1 VITKSKYRLR
11 LINGAKREPDRPL
24 RAVQYAGRMDTMDRP
39 TWPRIILAPL
49 IWVALFGLL
58 AALHYSADIVGPLL
72 IALNLLI
79 AAWPVRT
86 ALLRRGVRP
95 MIGTAALGLVVF
107 LVLGLALFVLG
118 WSVSALVKELPS
130 YQGRFSALYAQL
142 VALAA
147 SFGITQASVLT
158 QLQQIS
164 PSSVAGFASSAVSG
178 VSGALATLGVLV
190 LMVFLLLMDA
200 GSVAARGEALGRFQ
214 PHLGLALG
222 DFVVGVRRYWV
233 VTTVFGL
240 IVAMLDLGVLLVL
253 GVPLAFV
260 WAMLSFLTN
269 YIPNVGFV
277 IGIIPP
283 MLMALLDSGPVAAL
297 IVVVAYTVI
306 NVIIQSVI
314 QPKFNGDAV
323 GVTPLV
329 SFLSLLIWSAV
340 LGPVGALLG
349 LPATLLL
356 KALLVDHDP
365 AMRWFN
371 AFLANDPATADPL
384 EADLADEV
392 PTPEADAAEHDS
404 EIAQDE
410 AASKPPV

>member
-1 VITKSKYRLR
+1 
-11 LINGAKREPDRPL
+11 
-24 RAVQYAGRMDTMDRP
+24 MDTVDRP
-39 TWPRIILAPL
+39 TWPRIIIAPL
-49 IWVALFGLL
+49 SWVALFGLL
-58 AALHYSADIVGPLL
+58 VALHFAADIVGPLL

-95 MIGTAALGLVVF
+95 MIGTVVLGLVVF

-142 VALAA
+142 VAGAA
-147 SFGITQASVLT
+147 SIGITQDSVLA
-158 QLQQIS
+158 QLQQVS

-200 GSVAARGEALGRFQ
+200 GSVAARGESVARFQ

-240 IVAMLDLGVLLVL
+240 IVAVLDLGVLLVL

-277 IGIIPP
+277 IGVIPP

-297 IVVVAYTVI
+297 IVVIAYTVI
-306 NVIIQSVI
+306 NFIIQSVI

-340 LGPVGALLG
+340 LGPLGALLG

-371 AFLANDPATADPL
+371 AFLANDPGSADP
-384 EADLADEV
+384 EDADAPDEV
-392 PTPEADAAEHDS
+392 PTPEVVAAERGEEATRDLVSGLNPAIRHSTDAAPSTRALDAE
-404 EIAQDE
+404 
-410 AASKPPV
+410 

>member
-1 VITKSKYRLR
+1 
-11 LINGAKREPDRPL
+11 
-24 RAVQYAGRMDTMDRP
+24 MDTVERP
-39 TWPRIILAPL
+39 AWPRIIIAPL
-49 IWVALFGLL
+49 TWVALFGLL
-58 AALHYSADIVGPLL
+58 VALHFAADTVGPLL

-86 ALLRRGVRP
+86 ALVRRGVRP
-95 MIGTAALGLVVF
+95 VIGTAVLGLVVF
-107 LVLGLALFVLG
+107 LVLALALFVLG

-130 YQGRFSALYAQL
+130 YQGQFSALYEQL

-147 SFGITQASVLT
+147 TFGITQDSVLA

-164 PSSVAGFASSAVSG
+164 PSSVAGFVGSAFSG

-200 GSVAARGEALGRFQ
+200 GSVESRGRAVARFQ

-240 IVAMLDLGVLLVL
+240 IVAVLDLGVLLVL

-283 MLMALLDSGPVAAL
+283 MLMALLASGPVAAL
-297 IVVVAYTVI
+297 VVVVAYTVI
-306 NVIIQSVI
+306 NFVIQSVI

-340 LGPVGALLG
+340 LGPLGALLG

-371 AFLANDPATADPL
+371 AFLANDPASADP
-384 EADLADEV
+384 EDAGVPDEV
-392 PTPEADAAEHDS
+392 PNPESDAAQQAS
-404 EIAQDE
+404 EKAQDE
-410 AASKPPV
+410 SSGAPAL